1 MCRQTAMISTHPMT
15 DDEHGGDALLSDES
29 TIELVLKARDGDR
42 GAVQALLQRCLP
54 EVRRW
59 AHGRLPAHA
68 RDALDTGDLV
78 QEAALRLPKRVDEF
92 EPRHV
97 EAMQAQPEAVDH
109 QPHSRRNPACRPA
122 PGAGGARRRSSGNAP
137 SPLEMTIQHE
147 SHERYRNALG
157 RLSTRDREWWLRGWK
172 RSGASRRSPSGSAF
186 PPPMRRAWRST
197 ARSRSSLESS
207 PRTQRRHKREGDTHN
222 DQHGSNQRPR
232 RRPLAKEDESQH
244 ERDCRREDRDEAET
258 RHAPGLQHR
267 EYTRNASTVPASA
280 R

>member
-78 QEAALRLPKRVDEF
+78 QEAALRLLKRVDEF

-97 EAMQAQPEAVDH
+97 GAMQAYLRMSVINRIRDEVRRIGRQPGPVELPEDL
-109 QPHSRRNPACRPA
+109 
-122 PGAGGARRRSSGNAP
+122 SSNIT
-137 SPLEMTIQHE
+137 SPLEAVVE
-147 SHERYRNALG
+147 AEAYERYKDALG
-157 RLSTRDREWWLRGWK
+157 HLSSREREMVVARIEVQWSL
-172 RSGASRRSPSGSAF
+172 SEIASRFGLRTSDAAR
-186 PPPMRRAWRST
+186 MAVTRALKKLT
-197 ARSRSSLESS
+197 
-207 PRTQRRHKREGDTHN
+207 
-222 DQHGSNQRPR
+222 
-232 RRPLAKEDESQH
+232 
-244 ERDCRREDRDEAET
+244 T
-258 RHAPGLQHR
+258 RLNAAPGH
-267 EYTRNASTVPASA
+267 
-280 R
+280 